1 MMETYDENYI
11 IDKLTLIHE
20 GQHDIRLTTEGFFT
34 YSDEQSRFF
43 ISDGAP
49 TDSRLVL
56 SPEETRHA
64 ICSALMN
71 SFQKEIKQKQNVL
84 HEKIVQSRKVGS
96 EHLHGAEKNF
106 LQEMTNVSELFRK
119 NITLLMMI
127 NSPAEGPSL
136 LNGETLTK
144 VLHHYQA
151 VMKAVTRRSQWACRK
166 VEASSAHPA

>member
-1 MMETYDENYI
+1 MMETYDENDI
-11 IDKLTLIHE
+11 IDKLPLIHE

-34 YSDEQSRFF
+34 YSDEKSRFF

-71 SFQKEIKQKQNVL
+71 SFKKEIKQKQHVL

-96 EHLHGAEKNF
+96 EHLHGAERNF
-106 LQEMTNVSELFRK
+106 IQEMTNVSELFRK

-127 NSPAEGPSL
+127 NSSTTEPSL
-136 LNGETLTK
+136 LNGEALTK

-151 VMKAVTRRSQWACRK
+151 VMKALTRRSQWACRK
-166 VEASSAHPA
+166 VEASSVHPA